1 MKRIAIVLIV
11 LSSLALL
18 PLVAFAS
25 DCCTKSSASAAGEPI
40 VVAMSHE
47 DHSEQKMMDHDGM
60 DHSKMDHS
68 GMDHGSMQMQG
79 GIIMLGEKEE
89 DGIKANMH
97 MKDVGEAMAKMGMTT
112 THHFMVVLTDIKSGK
127 TVEEGVVA
135 VKIKGPSG
143 EEGKPIKL
151 MGMQGH
157 FGADVTL
164 DEPGE
169 YHFTVATKL
178 ADGKT
183 RKFEAE
189 FKK

>member
-1 MKRIAIVLIV
+1 MKRIAIVLTV
-11 LSSLALL
+11 LSSFALM
-18 PLVAFAS
+18 PLIAFAS
-25 DCCTKSSASAAGEPI
+25 DCCTKSSASAADGP
-40 VVAMSHE
+40 VLVAMSHE
-47 DHSEQKMMDHDGM
+47 DHSDHKMMDHGSM
-60 DHSKMDHS
+60 DHSKMDH
-68 GMDHGSMQMQG
+68 DSMQMQG
-79 GIIMLGEKEE
+79 GMIMLGEKEE
-89 DGIKANMH
+89 DGVKANMH
-97 MKDVGEAMAKMGMTT
+97 MKDVGEAMAKMGMNT
-112 THHFMVVLTDIKSGK
+112 THHFMVILTDTKSGK
-127 TVEEGVVA
+127 TIEEGVVA

-164 DEPGE
+164 AEPGE